1 MIVKNQHL
9 INTFKTLI
17 LQYQQELKDTKDKSI
32 NFKISTFRK
41 AIKIIEALDFEII
54 NGNQLKDYKG
64 IGTKTMDKIDEI
76 IKEGDLKRLKG
87 FEANNSISKEN
98 ELKRITGIGP
108 AKAKKLIEQKIYLPT
123 LKLLMKK
130 RKLKQLSTMLTH
142 HQLIGLKY
150 LDEIE
155 QRIPYSEIQAIET
168 YLMDFIKTIDKHL
181 NMRICGSY
189 RRKKPT
195 SGDIDILLYHSKK
208 NHTGFLKQ
216 FIDILK
222 ENKFLVDDLT
232 TEGSTKYMGVCRF
245 KSGIAHRIDIRY
257 IQKEYLASSML
268 YFTGS
273 GDFNKNMRSYAIK
286 NNFKLNEYG
295 LYKLKKNGETGLK
308 LKTNTEEDIFKH
320 LKLPFIPPEK
330 RTELIKF

>member
-1 MIVKNQHL
+1 MSSKNQHI

-17 LQYQQELKDTKDKSI
+17 IQYQQEFKETKETSI
-32 NFKISTFRK
+32 KFKISTFRK
-41 AIKIIEALDFEII
+41 AIKIIEAVDFKIT
-54 NGNQLKDYKG
+54 NGNQLNEYKG
-64 IGTKTMDKIDEI
+64 IGIKTIDKINEI

-87 FEANNSISKEN
+87 FEVTNSISKEN

-130 RKLKQLSTMLTH
+130 RQLKQLSMMLTH

-155 QRIPYSEIQAIET
+155 QKIPYSEIQAIDT
-168 YLMDFIKTIDKHL
+168 YLKTFIKTIDKHL
-181 NMRICGSY
+181 NMMICGSY

-195 SGDIDILLYHSKK
+195 SGDIDILVYHSKK
-208 NHTGFLKQ
+208 SQPGFLKQ
-216 FIDILK
+216 FIDVLK

-245 KSGIAHRIDIRY
+245 KGGLARRIDIRY

-273 GDFNKNMRSYAIK
+273 GDFNKNMRTYAIK
-286 NNFKLNEYG
+286 HKFKLNEYG
-295 LYKLKKNGETGLK
+295 LYKLKADGETGLK
-308 LKTNTEEDIFKH
+308 LKTDTEEAIFKY
-320 LKLPFIPPEK
+320 LKLPYIPPEN

>member
-130 RKLKQLSTMLTH
+130 GKLKQLSTMLTH
-142 HQLIGLKY
+142 HQLVGLKY
-150 LDEIE
+150 LDDIE
-155 QRIPYSEIQAIET
+155 QKIPYSEIQTIEI
-168 YLMDFIKTIDKHL
+168 YLMSFIKTIDKNL
-181 NMRICGSY
+181 NMIICGSY
-189 RRKKPT
+189 RRKKST
-195 SGDIDILLYHSKK
+195 SGDIDILMYHSKT
-208 NHTGFLKQ
+208 NQPGFLKQ

-273 GDFNKNMRSYAIK
+273 GDFNKNMRTYAIK
-286 NNFKLNEYG
+286 HKFKLNEYG
-295 LYKLKKNGETGLK
+295 LYKLKADGETGLK
-308 LKTNTEEDIFKH
+308 LKTDTEEAIFKH
-320 LKLPFIPPEK
+320 LKLPYIPPEN